1 MCWMTNN
8 QAFGVVLREIRTD
21 RKISQDA
28 LAFDA
33 NLNRTYISTLELGRR
48 SPSLDTMMSL
58 CEALQVPLSD
68 MVVRMEAIL
77 AANG

>member
-1 MCWMTNN
+1 MTNN

-21 RKISQDA
+21 RKISQDT

-48 SPSLDTMMSL
+48 SPSLDTMMAL
-58 CEALQVPLSD
+58 CEALHVPLSG

-77 AANG
+77 AANE

>member
-1 MCWMTNN
+1 MTNN
-8 QAFGVVLREIRTD
+8 QAFGVVLREMRTE
-21 RKISQDA
+21 RKISQDT

-58 CEALQVPLSD
+58 CDALHVPLSA
-68 MVVRMEAIL
+68 MVIRMEEIL
-77 AANG
+77 AGNE

>member
-1 MCWMTNN
+1 MTNN

-21 RKISQDA
+21 RKISQDT

-48 SPSLDTMMSL
+48 SPSLDTMMAL
-58 CEALQVPLSD
+58 CEALHVPLSD

-77 AANG
+77 AANE